1 MSIKPR
7 PRPLSLHGA
16 APFIICL
23 SGLDFLERIYLV
35 HGSEYTC
42 TLSSVKAYLSST
54 PDMGAG
60 RALCLR
66 SVFALCVFLH
76 KSRKITVMIKCSRDA
91 GNWRGSRPE
100 FKHHQQNTSWTETL
114 IDGRI
119 DFASSLEIHVHDVT
133 LGCDLM

>member
-16 APFIICL
+16 APFVICL

-35 HGSEYTC
+35 HGSECTC
-42 TLSSVKAYLSST
+42 TLSSVKAYLSSA
-54 PDMGAG
+54 PDMGTG

-76 KSRKITVMIKCSRDA
+76 KSQKLTAVIRCSSDARK
-91 GNWRGSRPE
+91 WRGSRPE
-100 FKHHQQNTSWTETL
+100 FKHRQQNTAWTEIL
-114 IDGRI
+114 IDGRR
-119 DFASSLEIHVHDVT
+119 DFASSLEI
-133 LGCDLM
+133 

>member
-42 TLSSVKAYLSST
+42 TLSSVKVYLSPT
-54 PDMGAG
+54 PDTGTG

-76 KSRKITVMIKCSRDA
+76 KSRRLTVVIKCSSDA
-91 GNWRGSRPE
+91 GNWRGSGPE
-100 FKHHQQNTSWTETL
+100 FKHHRQNTAWTETL

-119 DFASSLEIHVHDVT
+119 DFASPLEI
-133 LGCDLM
+133 

>member
-42 TLSSVKAYLSST
+42 TLSSVKAYLSSA
-54 PDMGAG
+54 PDTGTG

-66 SVFALCVFLH
+66 SVFAFCVFLH
-76 KSRKITVMIKCSRDA
+76 KSRKLTVMTKRSSDA
-91 GNWRGSRPE
+91 GNWRGSGPE
-100 FKHHQQNTSWTETL
+100 FKHRQQNTAWTETL
-114 IDGRI
+114 IDGRS
-119 DFASSLEIHVHDVT
+119 F
-133 LGCDLM
+133 

>member
-23 SGLDFLERIYLV
+23 SGLDFLERIYLAR
-35 HGSEYTC
+35 GSEYTC
-42 TLSSVKAYLSST
+42 TPRPVKAYLSST
-54 PDMGAG
+54 PDMGMG

-76 KSRKITVMIKCSRDA
+76 KSRKLTVMIKCGSDA
-91 GNWRGSRPE
+91 GNWRGSGPE
-100 FKHHQQNTSWTETL
+100 FKHRQQNTAWTETL

-119 DFASSLEIHVHDVT
+119 DFASSLKI
-133 LGCDLM
+133 